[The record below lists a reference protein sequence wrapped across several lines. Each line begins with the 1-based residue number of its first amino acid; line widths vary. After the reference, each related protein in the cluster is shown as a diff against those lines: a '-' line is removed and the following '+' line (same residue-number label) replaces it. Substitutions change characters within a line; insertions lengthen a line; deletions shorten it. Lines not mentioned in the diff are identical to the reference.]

1 VRLIAATA
9 GLAMVAFS
17 AGAAGPGVAEYD
29 LKAAF
34 TIRFLHFI
42 EWPEEAFPGPKTPLI
57 VGVFGSNPFDGAL
70 HQNAR
75 GQSLRERPIEIR
87 HIRLLREAAHCHVLF
102 ISRSAGNHVPEIL
115 AALEGKP
122 VLTVGDSDGLAERG
136 VIINMFIED
145 SKVRFEI
152 NQAAALKSKLQ
163 ISSRL
168 LRLARLAGGE
178 AIDR

>member
-1 VRLIAATA
+1 
-9 GLAMVAFS
+9 
-17 AGAAGPGVAEYD
+17 
-29 LKAAF
+29 
-34 TIRFLHFI
+34 
-42 EWPEEAFPGPKTPLI
+42 
-57 VGVFGSNPFDGAL
+57 
-70 HQNAR
+70 
-75 GQSLRERPIEIR
+75 
-87 HIRLLREAAHCHVLF
+87 LF